1 MKRWYKYIKP
11 WLPAFILGPL
21 CMLAEVVGEVVMPK
35 VMSLI
40 VTAGTLG
47 TLTAGQ
53 TLRYTGLM
61 VLTAVLMGLGG
72 VGGAWFGGRAAVGF
86 AADLREDIYN
96 RIQGFSFA
104 NTDRFSAGSLVTRLT
119 NDVTQLQNFINMI
132 LRMGLRAPGMMA
144 GALIMAIA
152 IRPSLTAVF
161 LVSIPVLFVSVFGL
175 IKTGFPRFSV
185 MQEKLDRLNSAVQE
199 NITNVRVV
207 KSFVREDHEKQKFAR
222 ANRNLKEACIS
233 AVGVMIIMPAVMTV
247 VMNLTIIAVLW
258 MGGAIVLR
266 EQGTIGGMQ
275 VGDLSAFVT
284 YVTQI
289 LSSLMFVTF
298 LMMTSS
304 RAFASAKRIAEVLD
318 EVPDISDEGAQFP
331 EKKIEKGEIEF
342 RGVCFRYYK
351 DHPEEVLEN
360 IDLRIPAGSTVGIIG
375 STGCGK
381 TTLVSLIPRL
391 YDCDKGE
398 VLVDGVNVK
407 DYSLYNLRDGIGM
420 VLQKSILFTGSVED
434 NLRFG
439 AGDATREN
447 MEKAARTAQAHG
459 FIENMPAGYESP
471 IEQGGANVSGGQ
483 KQRLCIARA
492 LLTHP
497 RILIMDDSVSAVDTA
512 TEAALRQ
519 ALETELK
526 DTTAIIIAQRINSVM
541 GADIIVVMDDG
552 RITGAGTHEELLET
566 NGEYREIY
574 YSQTG
579 REEVSA

>member
-1 MKRWYKYIKP
+1 M
-11 WLPAFILGPL
+11 
-21 CMLAEVVGEVVMPK
+21 
-35 VMSLI
+35 
-40 VTAGTLG
+40 
-47 TLTAGQ
+47 
-53 TLRYTGLM
+53 
-61 VLTAVLMGLGG
+61 
-72 VGGAWFGGRAAVGF
+72 
-86 AADLREDIYN
+86 
-96 RIQGFSFA
+96 
-104 NTDRFSAGSLVTRLT
+104 
-119 NDVTQLQNFINMI
+119 
-132 LRMGLRAPGMMA
+132 
-144 GALIMAIA
+144 
-152 IRPSLTAVF
+152 
-161 LVSIPVLFVSVFGL
+161 
-175 IKTGFPRFSV
+175 
-185 MQEKLDRLNSAVQE
+185 
-199 NITNVRVV
+199 
-207 KSFVREDHEKQKFAR
+207 
-222 ANRNLKEACIS
+222 
-233 AVGVMIIMPAVMTV
+233 
-247 VMNLTIIAVLW
+247 
-258 MGGAIVLR
+258 
-266 EQGTIGGMQ
+266 
-275 VGDLSAFVT
+275 
-284 YVTQI
+284 
-289 LSSLMFVTF
+289 
-298 LMMTSS
+298 
-304 RAFASAKRIAEVLD
+304 
-318 EVPDISDEGAQFP
+318 
-331 EKKIEKGEIEF
+331 
-342 RGVCFRYYK
+342 CFRYYK

-439 AGDATREN
+439 AGDATRED